1 MRVPIDYLV
10 GTPIAYYQCKTK
22 AKNKTSKAVLK
33 NKQVNDMRS
42 NYTLKQAVITA
53 LTMLAIGTQNQA
65 LALGLGNIEVKS
77 HLGQPLRA
85 SIKIQGA
92 NELKSDT
99 CFRVINDSSTENQ
112 LTNANF
118 KLSKIVDDVAI
129 LTVTTDQGINEPIVN
144 LSVIAECDANMR
156 RDYVLLLDPLLTA
169 EVENSAD
176 EMPSNTVDKASAKE
190 ISTAELSIHKQTVKA
205 PLTSI
210 KTAPTKKQK
219 YIKKTNENIVLTTGY
234 NVDRSSETTVDST
247 KNDAEKPTQPRLSIS
262 GGDAS
267 NMNLNS
273 TKLRLDRQLHFTPE
287 TNPQAFAADIEI
299 QDEMAVMNNRLAH
312 LKQQIDALAQ
322 ANLKL
327 KNENQLKTQQLN
339 EANSLDNKLDFI
351 GYILGGGLLLASFSI
366 ADKLRRRRQIRQ
378 LENAQ
383 LAWVNNSKAANN
395 FDTLEGF
402 DTSDVFFEP
411 DLRSDSRQEFN
422 RVAENSTE
430 ETNTFG
436 ITKDTATPF
445 TVEEFNS
452 ENNVLDHA
460 DVFLSHGRTSLAIQ
474 LLQNHLLDFPKQSV
488 TIWMYLLD
496 LLAKENL
503 QAMYEQTA
511 LECKEHF
518 NIKIAAFSKT
528 ESDSNHSLESFPR
541 ITSGLQQLWGTPAAL
556 IYLDDLI
563 YNSRL
568 EIRVGFHKNVIE
580 ELLLLRS
587 VAQEELKTAEVIQ
600 MDEKKLAMKEL
611 KEARLAAKREEK
623 LKQMDELPALKELEN
638 QAPEDNTSPLEKF
651 EFNLVEFK

>member
-1 MRVPIDYLV
+1 
-10 GTPIAYYQCKTK
+10 
-22 AKNKTSKAVLK
+22 
-33 NKQVNDMRS
+33 MRS

-53 LTMLAIGTQNQA
+53 LTMLAIGTQNSA

-92 NELKSDT
+92 SELKSDA
-99 CFRVINDSSTENQ
+99 CFRVINDSNTENQ
-112 LTNANF
+112 LTSANF
-118 KLSKIVDDVAI
+118 KLSKAVDDVAI
-129 LTVTTDQGINEPIVN
+129 LTVTTNQIINEPIVN
-144 LSVIAECDANMR
+144 LSVIAECDAYMR

-169 EVENSAD
+169 EVESSAD
-176 EMPSNTVDKASAKE
+176 EVPSNIDDKTSTKENSA
-190 ISTAELSIHKQTVKA
+190 AETPVHKQTVKA
-205 PLTSI
+205 PVTSTKTASAAKQKNIKKSNKSIMLTAGYNVEKPSE
-210 KTAPTKKQK
+210 TAPT
-219 YIKKTNENIVLTTGY
+219 
-234 NVDRSSETTVDST
+234 SA
-247 KNDAEKPTQPRLSIS
+247 KNDADLTAKNLTTESKPRLSIS

-273 TKLRLDRQLHFTPE
+273 ANLRLDRELHFTPE
-287 TNPQAFAADIEI
+287 TNPQVFAADIEM
-299 QDEMAVMNNRLAH
+299 QDEVTVMNNRLAH
-312 LKQQIDALAQ
+312 LKQQIDTLAQ
-322 ANLKL
+322 ANLTL
-327 KNENQLKTQQLN
+327 KNENQLKTQQL
-339 EANSLDNKLDFI
+339 EQANTFKNKLDWL
-351 GYILGGGLLLASFSI
+351 GYILGGGLLLSSFTI
-366 ADKLRRRRQIRQ
+366 ADKLRRRRQIQQ
-378 LENAQ
+378 LENAG
-383 LAWVNNSKAANN
+383 LSWTSSKATANN
-395 FDTLEGF
+395 FDIFEEF
-402 DTSDVFFEP
+402 DTNDNFFEP
-411 DLRSDSRQEFN
+411 EARQEFN
-422 RVAENSTE
+422 SAAERLTEKTSTSDVAKVTE
-430 ETNTFG
+430 V
-436 ITKDTATPF
+436 PF

-452 ENNVLDHA
+452 DHNVLDHA

-474 LLQNHLLDFPKQSV
+474 LLQNHLIDFPKQSV
-488 TIWMYLLD
+488 TIWMFLLD

-518 NIKIAAFSKT
+518 NIKIANFSKT
-528 ESDSNHSLESFPR
+528 EADSNNSLESFPR

-556 IYLDDLI
+556 TYLDDLI

-580 ELLLLRS
+580 ELILLRS

-638 QAPEDNTSPLEKF
+638 QAPEDNTSSLERF